1 VEEAKNLDDN
11 LITEKI
17 IHIFS
22 TTLKLGMDQIK
33 VNSHVFKDLGADS
46 LDSLSLVAAIE
57 KEFNVDVLDEDIEK
71 LSSVQMVLEFL
82 NSKSV
87 NVC

>member
-1 VEEAKNLDDN
+1 LDDN
-11 LITEKI
+11 VITEKI

-22 TTLKLGMDQIK
+22 TTLKLGMGQIK
-33 VNSHVFKDLGADS
+33 VNSHVFRDLGADS